1 MLPERSDSTR
11 SRCRISLKSVSRSAG
26 GRVSDPIRTRE
37 QIENSWRIKL
47 EAAAQASRLA
57 HERYSQ
63 VLEEYNR
70 AFAAPNS
77 PEGPPQELRLALERA
92 RSEEAAARAEY
103 FRVLKIFI
111 DLVVHRKLP
120 DAEAV

>member
-1 MLPERSDSTR
+1 M
-11 SRCRISLKSVSRSAG
+11 
-26 GRVSDPIRTRE
+26 SDPIRTRE
-37 QIENSWRIKL
+37 QIENSWRLKL

-57 HERYSQ
+57 HEQYNH

-70 AFAAPNS
+70 AFAAPDS
-77 PEGPPQELRLALERA
+77 PEGPPAELRLKLERA
-92 RSEEAAARAEY
+92 RSTEAAARAEY

-120 DAEAV
+120 DAEAM

>member
-1 MLPERSDSTR
+1 M
-11 SRCRISLKSVSRSAG
+11 
-26 GRVSDPIRTRE
+26 SDPIRTRE

-47 EAAAQASRLA
+47 EAAAQASRRA
-57 HERYSQ
+57 HEQYSQ
-63 VLEEYNR
+63 ILEEYNR
-70 AFAAPNS
+70 AVADPDS
-77 PEGPPQELRLALERA
+77 PEGPTAELRLTLEQA
-92 RSEEAAARAEY
+92 RNAEAAARAEY

>member
-1 MLPERSDSTR
+1 M
-11 SRCRISLKSVSRSAG
+11 
-26 GRVSDPIRTRE
+26 SDPIRTRE
-37 QIENSWRIKL
+37 QIENSWRMKL

-57 HERYSQ
+57 QEQYSQ
-63 VLEEYNR
+63 ILEEYNR
-70 AFAAPNS
+70 AFANPDS
-77 PEGPPQELRLALERA
+77 PEGPTAELRLKLERA
-92 RSEEAAARAEY
+92 RSTEAAARAEY

>member
-1 MLPERSDSTR
+1 
-11 SRCRISLKSVSRSAG
+11 VF
-26 GRVSDPIRTRE
+26 DPIRTRE

-47 EAAAQASRLA
+47 EAAAQASRIA
-57 HERYSQ
+57 HEQYSRA
-63 VLEEYNR
+63 LEEYNR
-70 AFAAPNS
+70 AVADPES
-77 PEGPPQELRLALERA
+77 PGGPTPEQRLAFEQA
-92 RSEEAAARAEY
+92 RTQESTARAEY

>member
-1 MLPERSDSTR
+1 M
-11 SRCRISLKSVSRSAG
+11 
-26 GRVSDPIRTRE
+26 SDPIRTRE
-37 QIENSWRIKL
+37 QIENSWRVKL

-57 HERYSQ
+57 NEQYSQ
-63 VLEEYNR
+63 ILEQYNR
-70 AFAAPNS
+70 AIADPDS
-77 PEGPPQELRLALERA
+77 PEGPTAELRQALERA

>member
-1 MLPERSDSTR
+1 
-11 SRCRISLKSVSRSAG
+11 
-26 GRVSDPIRTRE
+26 VSDPIRARE

-47 EAAAQASRLA
+47 EAAAQASRFA
-57 HERYSQ
+57 HEQYTGA
-63 VLEEYNR
+63 LEEYNR
-70 AFAAPNS
+70 ALADSQTQA
-77 PEGPPQELRLALERA
+77 GPTAEQRLIMEQA
-92 RSEEAAARAEY
+92 RKHEAATRAEY